1 MYQIKQ
7 EVLTMK
13 IKRKIYGILSAVI
26 LFFLFGIIGSVECFV
41 IELKLG
47 IILTI
52 ILLPSFWLFFTL
64 SQR

>member
-1 MYQIKQ
+1 
-7 EVLTMK
+7 MK